1 MQEEIREKKMKIGN
15 NVTEIEGIVLKVKNK
30 FVCWNSF
37 KSEFYLGDE
46 AHSEIFPWNSKNDRL
61 EKALK
66 AFPNAKQFD
75 IGD

>member
-1 MQEEIREKKMKIGN
+1 MKIGN
-15 NVTEIEGIVLKVKNK
+15 SVTEVQGIVLKVNNK

-46 AHSEIFPWNSKNDRL
+46 SHSEIFPWIICGEKNDGL

-66 AFPNAKQFD
+66 AFPNAKQFY